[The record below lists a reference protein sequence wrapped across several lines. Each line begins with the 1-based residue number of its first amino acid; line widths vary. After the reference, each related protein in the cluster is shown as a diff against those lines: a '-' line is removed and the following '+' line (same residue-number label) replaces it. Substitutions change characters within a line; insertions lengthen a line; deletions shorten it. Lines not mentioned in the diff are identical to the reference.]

1 MMFKKLFSS
10 DKAVSPVIGVMLMIV
25 VTVILAA
32 AVSSFASSTE
42 TQDVAPQATL
52 KASASYQDGYI
63 SLEHLGGDILTKSNL
78 NIEIACGNPT
88 TSGYVNM
95 TNVTFS
101 PESDYLRP
109 GDSAQIP
116 FVQGIGHTYDASY
129 NILSDYNQANFIDD
143 AIHLSVAVGTP
154 FKVSIIDKETGQT
167 VYSSTVTMNP

>member
-1 MMFKKLFSS
+1 MLFKKLFSS
-10 DKAVSPVIGVMLMIV
+10 EKAVSPVIGVMLMIV

-52 KASASYQDGYI
+52 KASASYLDGYI
-63 SLEHLGGDILTKSNL
+63 KLEHLGGDILTKANL
-78 NIEIACGNPT
+78 NIEIAYGNPT

-109 GDSAQIP
+109 GDSAKIP
-116 FVQGIGHTYDASY
+116 FNNAAVDWQGT
-129 NILSDYNQANFIDD
+129 
-143 AIHLSVAVGTP
+143 SVADFKDGDIDLAVYIGTP